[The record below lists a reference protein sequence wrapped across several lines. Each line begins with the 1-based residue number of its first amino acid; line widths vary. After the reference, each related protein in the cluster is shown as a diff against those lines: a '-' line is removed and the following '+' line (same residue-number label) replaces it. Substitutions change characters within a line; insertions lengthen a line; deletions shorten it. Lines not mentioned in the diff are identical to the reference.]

1 MPGGQQAERDATH
14 VGANRLVRAP
24 QIAREAQL
32 GAQQPLTDLRAQRAR
47 QAQRT
52 QPRSQSDT
60 TPERRDLAVLY
71 CRPQSRQQ
79 SHREP
84 FERLVHQP
92 NQPQVSQPRRQ
103 SDKFHREWRLSIR
116 FSSRRAQ
123 SGPKQSQEYSL
134 QGVA

>member
-14 VGANRLVRAP
+14 VSANRLVRAP
-24 QIAREAQL
+24 QIAREAQS
-32 GAQQPLTDLRAQRAR
+32 GAQQPLADPRARQAR

-52 QPRSQSDT
+52 QPRSQPDT
-60 TPERRDLAVLY
+60 TSQRRALAVLY

-79 SHREP
+79 SHRESLK
-84 FERLVHQP
+84 RLVHQS
-92 NQPQVSQPRRQ
+92 NKPQVSQPRRQ

-123 SGPKQSQEYSL
+123 SGPKQSQEYSV